1 VAVCLSY
8 VMWLCSAV
16 PSPHV
21 LWSHLFSLFRL
32 WCWDLMQLVKLPYFT
47 SCILE
52 KYYLLSLPLVGIF
65 PYDCLLHFFPSSVSL
80 YLYHLFKLL
89 VLLLYVLSSFLVTYH
104 IDDVCLYCTI
114 EGMKLHIFGCLKY
127 FLLLFFLFSVISYE
141 IFCLLILFLVYQF
154 VIFVFKPSV
163 PTVMIWWM

>member
-21 LWSHLFSLFRL
+21 LWSHPFSLFRL

-47 SCILE
+47 SCTLE

-80 YLYHLFKLL
+80 YLNNLFKLL
-89 VLLLYVLSSFLVTYH
+89 VLLLYVLSSFLVTYF
-104 IDDVCLYCTI
+104 L
-114 EGMKLHIFGCLKY
+114 L
-127 FLLLFFLFSVISYE
+127 LLLFFLFSVISYE
-141 IFCLLILFLVYQF
+141 IFCLLILFFVYQF

>member
-1 VAVCLSY
+1 
-8 VMWLCSAV
+8 
-16 PSPHV
+16 
-21 LWSHLFSLFRL
+21 
-32 WCWDLMQLVKLPYFT
+32 MQLVKLPYFT